1 MPTFRPAEE
10 TAQSAGPWLRHL
22 PAKRYL
28 KVIENAAATLLAM
41 LAIAGRDLSAAF
53 PLGRATA

>member
-28 KVIENAAATLLAM
+28 KVIENAAATLLA
-41 LAIAGRDLSAAF
+41 IAGRDLSAAF